1 MKKAGGSFELT
12 ATDLVGYLNCRHL
25 SELDRAVAEERLT
38 KPKLFD
44 PLLEVLSERG
54 FRHEQNYIEHLK
66 HAGLDVVRIDGIDVG
81 DGAVCET
88 FAEMKKGAPVIA
100 QGALAH
106 HGWGGRADILRRVEI
121 PSAIGEWSYEAIDTK
136 LSRETKAGAVLQL
149 CLYSDLLTQTQ
160 GAAPEHMH
168 VVAPW
173 SDFKPRTYRFADYAA
188 YFREVKRGLGVALAE
203 QETEETYPDPKTH
216 CDVCRWRG
224 ECDKRRRADDH
235 LCLVAGISKI
245 QINELKQRGITTMK
259 ALAGLMLP
267 LNWKPDRG
275 SIDAYSRVCEQARLQ
290 VEARETGDRK
300 LLVLP
305 VEPGFGLTRLPE
317 PSPGDIFFD
326 LEGDPFVGEHG
337 LEYLFGYQFN
347 DVHGHPVYRGDWAF
361 TRADE
366 KRAFENFVDFVLAR
380 WQIYPGLHIYHYAP
394 YEPAAMK
401 RLMGRYAT
409 RQEEIDRFLRAGLFV
424 DLFQVVRHAVR
435 ASVES
440 YSIKQLEPFYGFE
453 RKTALAEANVALANL
468 QANLEL
474 DDSPSIVEETKATVL
489 AYNKD
494 DCATA
499 AALRD
504 WLETLRAQ
512 VIDSGTEVP
521 RPVPGDGAPNEK
533 ITRWLIRINA
543 LIEKLT
549 AGVPDD
555 PLERTRE
562 QQARWILANILD
574 FHRREEKAVWWELFR
589 LADLSA
595 EDLLDEPAGLSGLTF
610 VQAVGGTE
618 KAPVHRY
625 SFPPQETELRG
636 GEELHNLGGEK
647 LGTIEAISLDR
658 RTVDIK
664 KRKDSASIHPI
675 AVFAHKHVKAQV
687 KKDALVRIGDYVAQN
702 GLGGDGS
709 YQAPRDLLLREM
721 PRVGGQPL
729 RCRGETTVEAA
740 VRLCD
745 HLAGGILPIQG
756 PPGAGKT
763 FTGAQMICELVRRG
777 KTVGVTATSHKVIR
791 NLIDAAIEAA
801 DKQGVDLQC
810 CHKSDEWE
818 EPRHCLSFAR
828 KNEDLFAALGH
839 GVSVG
844 GGTGWLWSRP
854 DAFEC
859 VDVLF
864 VDEAAQMSLADVLAV
879 SHAAKTV
886 VLIGDPQQLE
896 QPMQGSHP
904 DGTDVSALD
913 NILAGE
919 QTIPPDKGLF
929 LEETWRLHPDIC
941 AYTSELFYAGKLRS
955 RAGIERQTIKSS
967 GPLSGSG
974 LRCLAVAHSGNQ
986 NCSPEEAQA
995 IATLVNAIMDSR
1007 STWIDGDGQE
1017 KVITFED
1024 IVIITPYNAQVFE
1037 IQQRLP
1043 SARVGTVDK
1052 FQGQQAAIAIYSMA
1066 TSSHA
1071 DAPRGMEFLYSLN
1084 RLNVATSRAKCI
1096 SVIVGSPQIAE
1107 AECHTPRQIQLV
1119 NALCR
1124 YLELAA

>member
-1 MKKAGGSFELT
+1 MPRTLACGVSSSSLLKKSPQARLLTAPPSGNGLPLLIAKRGFTSLLLLWKEGSVRKGAFGALGQVFGALEQAFGALEQVFFALGAISIGSDQTNSLTPRRSAMKRAGGSFELT

-25 SELDRAVAEERLT
+25 SELDRAVAEEKLA
-38 KPKLFD
+38 KPKAFD
-44 PLLEVLSERG
+44 PLLEVLRERG
-54 FRHEQNYIEHLK
+54 FRHEQSYIDHLK

-81 DGAVCET
+81 DSAVSET
-88 FAEMKKGAPVIA
+88 IAVMKKGAPVIA

-106 HGWGGRADILRRVEI
+106 QGWGGRADILRRVEI

-149 CLYSDLLTQTQ
+149 CLYSDLLTQAQ

-188 YFREVKRGLGVALAE
+188 YFREVKRGLGAALVE
-203 QETEETYPDPKTH
+203 QETEETYPDPKAH
-216 CDVCRWRG
+216 CDICRWRE
-224 ECDKRRRADDH
+224 ECDERRRADDH

-245 QINELKQRGITTMK
+245 QINELKQHDIKTVK
-259 ALAGLMLP
+259 ALAGMALP

-275 SIDAYSRVCEQARLQ
+275 LIDAYSRICQQARLQ
-290 VEARETGDRK
+290 VAARESGERK
-300 LLVLP
+300 HLVLP

-317 PSPGDIFFD
+317 PSAGDIFFD
-326 LEGDPFVGEHG
+326 IEGDPFVGEHG

-347 DVHGHPVYRGDWAF
+347 DLDGHPLYRGDWAF
-361 TRADE
+361 SRAE
-366 KRAFENFVDFVLAR
+366 ERRAFEDFVDFVLAR
-380 WQIYPGLHIYHYAP
+380 WRTYPDLHIYHYAP

-424 DLFQVVRHAVR
+424 DLFQVVRHAIR

-440 YSIKQLEPFYGFE
+440 YSIRRLEPFYGFE
-453 RKTALAEANVALANL
+453 RKTTLSEANIALANL

-474 DDSPSIVEETKATVL
+474 DDSLSIVEETKTTVL
-489 AYNKD
+489 GYNKD
-494 DCATA
+494 DCAA
-499 AALRD
+499 ASALRD

-521 RPVPGDGAPNEK
+521 RPVPGDSAPNEK
-533 ITRWLIRINA
+533 ITSWLIQINA
-543 LIEKLT
+543 LVGKLT

-555 PLERTRE
+555 PKDRTQE
-562 QQARWILANILD
+562 QQARWILAYVLD

-589 LADLSA
+589 LAALSA
-595 EDLLDEPAGLSGLTF
+595 EDLLDEPTGLSGLTF
-610 VQAVGGTE
+610 VQAVGGTD
-618 KAPVHRY
+618 KQPVHRY
-625 SFPPQETELRG
+625 SFPPQETDLRG
-636 GEELHNLGGEK
+636 GEELRNLGGKK
-647 LGTIEAISLDR
+647 LGMIEAICLDR
-658 RTVDIK
+658 RTVDIR
-664 KRKDSASIHPI
+664 KRKDSASIHPQ

-687 KKDALVRIGDYVAQN
+687 KKDALVRIGDYVARH

-709 YQAPRDLLLREM
+709 YLAARNLLLRER

-729 RCRGETTVEAA
+729 RCQRETTVEAA
-740 VRLCD
+740 VRLCE
-745 HLAGGILPIQG
+745 HLGGGILPIQG

-763 FTGAQMICELVRRG
+763 FTGARMICELVRRG

-791 NLIDAAIEAA
+791 NLIDAVIEAA
-801 DKQGVDLQC
+801 DKQRVELQC

-828 KNEDLFAALGH
+828 KNEDLLADLGN

-844 GGTGWLWSRP
+844 GGTAWLWSRP

-913 NILAGE
+913 HILAGE
-919 QTIPPDKGLF
+919 RTIPPDKGLF
-929 LEETWRLHPDIC
+929 LEETWRLHL
-941 AYTSELFYAGKLRS
+941 AYAP
-955 RAGIERQTIKSS
+955 I
-967 GPLSGSG
+967 
-974 LRCLAVAHSGNQ
+974 
-986 NCSPEEAQA
+986 
-995 IATLVNAIMDSR
+995 
-1007 STWIDGDGQE
+1007 
-1017 KVITFED
+1017 
-1024 IVIITPYNAQVFE
+1024 
-1037 IQQRLP
+1037 LP
-1043 SARVGTVDK
+1043 SCSTLASFD
-1052 FQGQQAAIAIYSMA
+1052 
-1066 TSSHA
+1066 
-1071 DAPRGMEFLYSLN
+1071 
-1084 RLNVATSRAKCI
+1084 
-1096 SVIVGSPQIAE
+1096 
-1107 AECHTPRQIQLV
+1107 HTPD
-1119 NALCR
+1119 
-1124 YLELAA
+1124 

>member
-1 MKKAGGSFELT
+1 MKKAGESFELT

-25 SELDRAVAEERLT
+25 SELDRAVAEEKLA
-38 KPKLFD
+38 KPKVFD
-44 PLLEVLSERG
+44 PLLEVLWERG
-54 FRHEQNYIEHLK
+54 FRHEQSYIEHLE
-66 HAGLDVVRIDGIDVG
+66 HAGLDVVRIDGVDVG
-81 DGAVCET
+81 DRAISETLAV
-88 FAEMKKGAPVIA
+88 MKKGAPIIA

-106 HGWGGRADILRRVEI
+106 EGWGGRADILRRVEI

-136 LSRETKAGAVLQL
+136 LSRETKAGAVVQL

-160 GAAPEHMH
+160 GAAPELMH

-188 YFREVKRGLGVALAE
+188 YFREIKRGLRAALAE

-216 CDVCRWRG
+216 CDICRWR
-224 ECDKRRRADDH
+224 EKCDKRRRADDH

-245 QINELKQRGITTMK
+245 QINELKQRGITTVK
-259 ALAGLMLP
+259 ALADMALP

-275 SIDAYSRVCEQARLQ
+275 SIDAYSRVSEQARLQ
-290 VEARETGDRK
+290 VEARKSGERK
-300 LLVLP
+300 LLILP

-337 LEYLFGYQFN
+337 LEYSFGYQFK

-361 TRADE
+361 TRSDE

-380 WQIYPGLHIYHYAP
+380 WQTHPGLHIYHYAP

-424 DLFQVVRHAVR
+424 DLFQVVRHAIR

-453 RKTALAEANVALANL
+453 RKTALSEANIALANL

-474 DDSPSIVEETKATVL
+474 DDSLSIVEETKATVL

-494 DCATA
+494 DCAA
-499 AALRD
+499 AAELRE

-512 VIDSGTEVP
+512 VIDGGAEVP
-521 RPVPGDGAPNEK
+521 RPVPGDGTPNEK
-533 ITRWLIRINA
+533 VTSWLIRINA
-543 LIEKLT
+543 LIGKLT
-549 AGVPDD
+549 TGVPDD
-555 PLERTRE
+555 PLERTQE

-574 FHRREEKAVWWELFR
+574 WHRREEKAVWWELFR
-589 LADLSA
+589 LSDLSA

-636 GEELHNLGGEK
+636 GEELRNLGGEK

-658 RTVDIK
+658 RTVDIR
-664 KRKDSASIHPI
+664 KRKDSASIHPQ
-675 AVFAHKHVKAQV
+675 AVFAHKHVDAQV
-687 KKDALVRIGDYVAQN
+687 KKDALVRIGDYVARH

-709 YQAPRDLLLREM
+709 YRAPCYLLLREL
-721 PRVGGQPL
+721 PRVGGQSL
-729 RCRGETTVEAA
+729 RRQGETTVEAA
-740 VRLCD
+740 LRLCE

-763 FTGAQMICELVRRG
+763 FTGARMICELVRRG

-791 NLIDAAIEAA
+791 NLIDAVIEAA
-801 DKQGVDLQC
+801 DKQGVELQC

-818 EPRHCLSFAR
+818 EPRHRLSFAT
-828 KNEDLFAALGH
+828 KSEDLLAELGH
-839 GVSVG
+839 SVSVG
-844 GGTGWLWSRP
+844 GGTAWLWSRS

-859 VDVLF
+859 VDVLLP
-864 VDEAAQMSLADVLAV
+864 S
-879 SHAAKTV
+879 
-886 VLIGDPQQLE
+886 
-896 QPMQGSHP
+896 
-904 DGTDVSALD
+904 
-913 NILAGE
+913 
-919 QTIPPDKGLF
+919 
-929 LEETWRLHPDIC
+929 
-941 AYTSELFYAGKLRS
+941 
-955 RAGIERQTIKSS
+955 RQT
-967 GPLSGSG
+967 
-974 LRCLAVAHSGNQ
+974 
-986 NCSPEEAQA
+986 
-995 IATLVNAIMDSR
+995 
-1007 STWIDGDGQE
+1007 
-1017 KVITFED
+1017 
-1024 IVIITPYNAQVFE
+1024 
-1037 IQQRLP
+1037 
-1043 SARVGTVDK
+1043 VGTMI
-1052 FQGQQAAIAIYSMA
+1052 GCSGA
-1066 TSSHA
+1066 
-1071 DAPRGMEFLYSLN
+1071 RC
-1084 RLNVATSRAKCI
+1084 SRFREEQFFRIRCTWTDSKI
-1096 SVIVGSPQIAE
+1096 HPFG
-1107 AECHTPRQIQLV
+1107 LK
-1119 NALCR
+1119 
-1124 YLELAA
+1124 